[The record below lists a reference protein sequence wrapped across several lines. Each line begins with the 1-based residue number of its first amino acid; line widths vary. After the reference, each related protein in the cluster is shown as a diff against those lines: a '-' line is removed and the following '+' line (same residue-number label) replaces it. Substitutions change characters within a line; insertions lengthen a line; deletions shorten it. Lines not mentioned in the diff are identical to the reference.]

1 MCVVLN
7 IMLNSTRRMNI
18 ILEWEEEIAR
28 EEARE
33 SEIKKERKRERL
45 YILTRQ

>member
-33 SEIKKERKRERL
+33 SEIKKERKR
-45 YILTRQ
+45 